1 MSRLRVVAIIQARM
15 GSTRLPGK
23 VLRDIRGAS
32 MLARV
37 VNRARKSNLLDE
49 ILVATT
55 TEPHDDSIVAAC
67 QFLGTPVFRG
77 SQEDVLDR
85 YYRAAVAYKAEA
97 VVRITSDCPL
107 IDSEIVDRVV
117 RSFLEENPDYASNTL
132 IRSYPR
138 GLDAEVMTMAA
149 LTKAWGQSRELYH
162 RVHVTPYIYQN
173 PSLFRLLP
181 VKGEEDFSDYRWTV
195 DTPEDLGF
203 IVAVYARLGDRENFT
218 WGDVLRVLSREP
230 GLVSLNN
237 HVQQKAL
244 E

>member
-1 MSRLRVVAIIQARM
+1 MRVVAIIQARM

-37 VNRARKSNLLDE
+37 VNRTRQSELLDE

-55 TEPHDDSIVAAC
+55 TEPMDDPIVSAC
-67 QFLGTPVFRG
+67 QMLETPVFRG
-77 SQEDVLDR
+77 NQEDVLDR
-85 YYRAAVAYKAEA
+85 YYRAAGASRAEA

-107 IDSEIVDRVV
+107 IDPQIVDRVV
-117 RSFLEENPDYASNTL
+117 GAFLAEKPDYASNTL

-138 GLDAEVMTMAA
+138 GLDAEVMSMAA
-149 LTKAWGQSRELYH
+149 LTKAWSQSRELYQ
-162 RVHVTPYIYQN
+162 RAHVTPYIFQN

-195 DTPEDLGF
+195 DTPEDLAL

-218 WGDVLRVLSREP
+218 WGDVLRVLTREP

-237 HVQQKAL
+237 HVPQKAL
-244 E
+244 EEG

>member
-1 MSRLRVVAIIQARM
+1 MRVVAIIQARM

-37 VNRARKSNLLDE
+37 VGRARQSKFLDE

-55 TEPHDDSIVAAC
+55 TEPLDDPIVSAC
-67 QFLGTPVFRG
+67 RMLETTVFRG

-85 YYRAAVAYKAEA
+85 YYRAALAYKAEA

-107 IDSEIVDRVV
+107 IDPEIVDRVV
-117 RSFLEENPDYASNTL
+117 RSFLEKKPDYASNTL

-138 GLDAEVMTMAA
+138 GLDAEVMSMASLA
-149 LTKAWGQSRELYH
+149 KAWEQSHELYE

-173 PSLFRLLP
+173 PVLFRLLP
-181 VKGEEDFSDYRWTV
+181 VKGKEDFSDYRWTV
-195 DTPEDLGF
+195 DTPEDLTF
-203 IVAVYARLGDRENFT
+203 IVAVYARLGDRKNFG
-218 WGDVLRVLSREP
+218 WRDVLGVLSREP
-230 GLVSLNN
+230 DLVRLNK
-237 HVQQKAL
+237 HAQQKAL
-244 E
+244 EEG